1 MLERYQL
8 LIRGVEAERKQEESY
23 YLNTIAKQDINTKVN
38 NGVAWYPVDIISKRY
53 TVGEYLEVQISRKVG
68 QIGSHRFKEG
78 LGVKF
83 FINLGNEK
91 IEFKGN
97 ISFLR
102 KDKMSIIL
110 KNDLLDKE
118 EIPEKGLA
126 GVELIYDERPYRV
139 MNQTLNDL
147 LITKN
152 EYLTNLRNGI
162 ALGERFESTNY
173 KTSYE
178 YYFPSHL
185 NQSQKEALQGCL
197 ESSAIS
203 IIHGPPGTGKTTTL
217 AALIKALSQTE
228 RKILV
233 CAPSNNAVD
242 LLALKVQSYGIE
254 ALRVGNI
261 TRIGDEVAHLTMEEK
276 IRSHQDWKH
285 IKKVK
290 QQANEAEKQA
300 QKFIRNFGTDERKE
314 RHMYRV
320 EARELRKW
328 AKQLEEKLIIDIVD
342 QSKVILTTLIGASHY
357 SIEGCIFDTVVIDE
371 ASQCLEPEC
380 WVAIAK
386 AKRVILAGD
395 HKQLPP
401 TVKSNEAMALGLGV
415 TLLDLLTDRIS
426 NSYLLKVQYRMN
438 DDILSFSNKQFYN
451 NSLIS
456 SPVVGNRLLRKLKAL
471 YFIDTAGTGFEEAK
485 NKDTFSYYNSGEF
498 FIIREHIMSNMEH
511 LLGAEIGVI
520 SPYAEQVRFL
530 RTQISEDG
538 FAKDLNIEIDSIDG
552 FQGQEKDIIY
562 ISLVRSNDNGEIGFL
577 ADERRLNVALTRAR
591 MCVVV
596 IGDSSTLGNHK
607 LYSDLIAHFEIKEAY
622 HSAWEYMQVN

>member
-1 MLERYQL
+1 MLERYHQ
-8 LIRGVEAERKQEESY
+8 IIKGIEAERKQEELY
-23 YLNTIAKQDINTKVN
+23 YLHTIAKQDINTKVN
-38 NGVAWYPVDIISKRY
+38 NGVAWYPVDIVSKRY

-68 QIGSHRFKEG
+68 QVGSHRLKEG
-78 LGVKF
+78 LGVNF

-97 ISFLR
+97 ISYLR

-139 MNQTLNDL
+139 MQQTINDL
-147 LITKN
+147 LITKDTH
-152 EYLTNLRNGI
+152 LIDLRDGI
-162 ALGERFESTNY
+162 ALGNKFDSLTPKST
-173 KTSYE
+173 YE
-178 YYFPSHL
+178 YHFPAHL
-185 NQSQKEALQGCL
+185 NESQKEAMEGCL
-197 ESSAIS
+197 NSKDIS

-217 AALIKALSQTE
+217 AALIKQLCQTE

-276 IRSHQDWKH
+276 IRNHQDWKH

-290 QQANEAEKQA
+290 QQANEAEKQS
-300 QKFIRNFGTDERKE
+300 QKFIRSFGAEERKE

-328 AKQLEEKLIIDIVD
+328 AKQLEEKLISDIVD
-342 QSKVILTTLIGASHY
+342 QSKVILTTLIGAAHY
-357 SIEGCIFDTVVIDE
+357 SIEGYVFDTVVIDE

-380 WVAIAK
+380 WVAISK

-401 TVKSNEAMALGLGV
+401 TVKSNEAMALGLGT
-415 TLLDLLTDRIS
+415 TLLDILTDKIR

-438 DDILSFSNKQFYN
+438 DDILSFSNNQFYN

-456 SPVVGNRLLRKLKAL
+456 APAVGSRLLRKLKAL

-498 FIIREHIMSNMEH
+498 FILREHVMSNMEH

-520 SPYAEQVRFL
+520 SPYAEQVRYL

-538 FAKDLNIEIDSIDG
+538 FAKDLDIEVDSIDG
-552 FQGQEKDIIY
+552 FQGQEKDVIY
-562 ISLVRSNDNGEIGFL
+562 ISLVRSNENGEIGFL

-591 MCVVV
+591 MSVVV

-607 LYSDLIAHFEIKEAY
+607 LYNELLNHFENKQAY
-622 HSAWEYMQVN
+622 YSAWEYMQIN

>member
-1 MLERYQL
+1 ML
-8 LIRGVEAERKQEESY
+8 GVEAERKQEEAY

-38 NGVAWYPVDIISKRY
+38 NGVAWYPVDIVSKRY
-53 TVGEYLEVQISRKVG
+53 TVGEYLEIQISRKVG
-68 QIGSHRFKEG
+68 QVGSHRFKEG
-78 LGVKF
+78 LGVNF

-118 EIPEKGLA
+118 EVPEKGLV

-139 MNQTLNDL
+139 MQKTLNDL
-147 LITKN
+147 MVSNQEHLI
-152 EYLTNLRNGI
+152 NLRDGI
-162 ALGERFESTNY
+162 ALGNRFEQSTN
-173 KTSYE
+173 KGTYE
-178 YYFPSHL
+178 YHIPLHL
-185 NQSQKEALQGCL
+185 NESQKQALNGCL
-197 ESSAIS
+197 NNSAIS

-217 AALIKALSQTE
+217 AALIKTLCQTE

-290 QQANEAEKQA
+290 QQANEAEKQS
-300 QKFIRNFGTDERKE
+300 QKFIRNFGAEERKE

-328 AKQLEEKLIIDIVD
+328 AKQLEEKLITDIVD

-357 SIEGCIFDTVVIDE
+357 SIDGCVFDTVVIDE

-395 HKQLPP
+395 HRQLPP
-401 TVKSNEAMALGLGV
+401 TVKSNEAISLGLGI
-415 TLLDLLTDRIS
+415 TLLDVLTDRIS
-426 NSYLLKVQYRMN
+426 SSYLLNMQYRMN

-451 NSLIS
+451 NSLVS
-456 SPVVGNRLLRKLKAL
+456 APTVGGRLLRKLKAL
-471 YFIDTAGTGFEEAK
+471 YFIDTAGTGFEEEK
-485 NKDTFSYYNSGEF
+485 NKDTYSYYNTGEF
-498 FIIREHIMSNMEH
+498 FIIREHMMSNMEH
-511 LLGAEIGVI
+511 LLGSEIGVI

-530 RTQISEDG
+530 RTQIAEDG
-538 FAKDLNIEIDSIDG
+538 FAQGLNLEVDSIDG
-552 FQGQEKDIIY
+552 FQGQEKDVIY
-562 ISLVRSNDNGEIGFL
+562 ISLVRSNDHGEIGFL

-591 MCVVV
+591 MSVVV

-607 LYSDLIAHFEIKEAY
+607 LYIELLAHFENKQAY
-622 HSAWEYMQVN
+622 YSAWEYMQVN

>member
-1 MLERYQL
+1 MLERYHKL
-8 LIRGVEAERKQEESY
+8 MLGVEAERKQEEAY

-38 NGVAWYPVDIISKRY
+38 NGVAWYPVDIVSKRY
-53 TVGEYLEVQISRKVG
+53 TVGEYLEIQISRKVG
-68 QIGSHRFKEG
+68 QVGSHRFKEG
-78 LGVKF
+78 LGVNF

-118 EIPEKGLA
+118 EVPEKGLV

-139 MNQTLNDL
+139 MQKTLNDL
-147 LITKN
+147 MVSNQEHLI
-152 EYLTNLRNGI
+152 NLRDGI
-162 ALGERFESTNY
+162 ALGNRFEQSTN
-173 KTSYE
+173 KGTYE
-178 YYFPSHL
+178 YHIPLHL
-185 NQSQKEALQGCL
+185 NESQKQALNGCL
-197 ESSAIS
+197 NNSAIS

-217 AALIKALSQTE
+217 AALIKTLCQTE

-290 QQANEAEKQA
+290 QQANEAEKQS
-300 QKFIRNFGTDERKE
+300 QKFIRNFGAEERKE

-328 AKQLEEKLIIDIVD
+328 AKQLEEKLITDIVD

-357 SIEGCIFDTVVIDE
+357 SIDGCVFDTVVIDE

-395 HKQLPP
+395 HRQLPP
-401 TVKSNEAMALGLGV
+401 TVKSNEAISLGLGI
-415 TLLDLLTDRIS
+415 TLLDVLTDRIS
-426 NSYLLKVQYRMN
+426 SSYLLNMQYRMN

-451 NSLIS
+451 NSLVS
-456 SPVVGNRLLRKLKAL
+456 APTVGGRLLRKLKAL
-471 YFIDTAGTGFEEAK
+471 YFIDTAGTGFEEEK
-485 NKDTFSYYNSGEF
+485 NKDTYSYYNTGEF
-498 FIIREHIMSNMEH
+498 FIIREHMMSNMEH
-511 LLGAEIGVI
+511 LLGSEIGVI

-530 RTQISEDG
+530 RTQIAEDG
-538 FAKDLNIEIDSIDG
+538 FAQGLNLEVDSIDG
-552 FQGQEKDIIY
+552 FQGQEKDVIY
-562 ISLVRSNDNGEIGFL
+562 ISLVRSNDHGEIGFL

-591 MCVVV
+591 MSVVV

-607 LYSDLIAHFEIKEAY
+607 LYIELLAHFENKQAY
-622 HSAWEYMQVN
+622 YSAWEYMQVN